1 MFKKELRGT
10 SLVVQWLR
18 LCAPNAGGVGKSF
31 IRRASVAA
39 GMVGKKQVKSRRA
52 IKSRF
57 FNVSGTGQKLKGNE
71 VQVAGPSMELKC
83 SILNII

>member
-1 MFKKELRGT
+1 M
-10 SLVVQWLR
+10 
-18 LCAPNAGGVGKSF
+18 
-31 IRRASVAA
+31 AA

-52 IKSRF
+52 MKSRF

-71 VQVAGPSMELKC
+71 VQVAGTSMELNA